1 MLTYLGQVRP
11 QMALKNPEIVP
22 TGAFICIIGG
32 PAMLIGLGG
41 GTTSSIASSDAKVE
55 LDFASVQRGNAEVQR
70 RAQEVISA
78 CNKLGIESPILFIH
92 DVGAGGLSNALPEL
106 VFDCSLGATFEL
118 RDIHN
123 ADSSMSP
130 LQIWSCEAQ
139 ERYVVAIAPE
149 RFGTFKDIAERE
161 RCGYCLVGKTTGN
174 QDGEKR
180 LILSDRDSNAHPVP
194 IDLPM
199 SVLFG
204 KRSKIRKAAETR
216 KLSLPP
222 FDSTLS
228 TYLPKVPTHCLL
240 EEAVSRV
247 LVLPAVASK
256 SFLITIGDR
265 SVGGLTTR
273 DQLVGPW
280 ATPVADVSVTA
291 TSLTVGIKTGEAMAI
306 GEKPTIALISP
317 KASVR
322 MALAESLLNLAAACL
337 NSRLQKVVLSANWM
351 CAASHHG
358 EGAALYT
365 GVEAMSNMCQN
376 LGVSIPVGK
385 DSVSMKMKWTDRE
398 SKEAKEVT
406 APLTLVATA
415 FAPVT
420 DITKTWTPTL
430 RRLEAVGETIIIFVD
445 LAHHRKALGGSALA
459 QVFGQVGDVAPDVH
473 DLQLLKNFFD
483 AIEQLQEAGI
493 VLAYHDR
500 SDGGLFTTLV
510 EMMFAGRCGMDVM
523 LDGIC
528 SSPDAKDVME
538 TLFNEELGAVFQI
551 SKKHERNFLGVLVTC
566 GCPPELIKNIG
577 RIPPETKQ
585 ELRIHLG
592 QDLVYCGARG
602 ALQQRWAS
610 TSYLIQR
617 LRDNSSCADA
627 EHASLLDNSD
637 PGLSYNLTFF
647 PSSTVPSTN
656 ALSKPL
662 ATSLNTLSMA
672 PFSSKPKIAIL
683 REQGTN
689 GAPEMA
695 FAFLHSGFTPVD
707 VHMTDL
713 IYSRVS
719 LSQFTGL
726 AACGGFSYGDVLSAG
741 QGWAKSVLLHPKV
754 CAEFQTFFSR
764 PETFTL
770 GVCNGCQF
778 LTRLRQL
785 IPGTERWPTFERNRS
800 EQYEARVCMVEIL
813 DTPDSA
819 GNPEL
824 SVFLHGMHGSS
835 LPIAVAHGEGR
846 ASFFSSSSASPATA
860 AQTLLSSGGVALRY
874 VKTDLQ
880 PADADDYPANPNGSP
895 LGIAGVRSAD
905 GRVLALMPHPERT
918 VLRGVGSYIPENILR
933 EWKEMGPWS
942 RIFENARR
950 WVG

>member
-1 MLTYLGQVRP
+1 
-11 QMALKNPEIVP
+11 MALKNPEIVP

-41 GTTSSIASSDAKVE
+41 GTTSSIASSDARVE

-78 CNKLGIESPILFIH
+78 CNELGTESPILFIH

-106 VFDCSLGATFEL
+106 VFDCGLGATFEL

-174 QDGEKR
+174 QEGEKR
-180 LILSDRDSNAHPVP
+180 LVLLDRDSNAHPVP

-204 KRSKIRKAAETR
+204 KRSKIRKAAETG

-228 TYLPKVPTHCLL
+228 TYLPKVPSHCLL

-337 NSRLQKVVLSANWM
+337 DSRLQKVVLSANWM

-365 GVEAMSNMCQN
+365 GVEAISAMCQN
-376 LGVSIPVGK
+376 LGISIPVGK

-415 FAPVT
+415 FAPIT

-430 RRLEAVGETIIIFVD
+430 RRLEDVGETIIIFVD
-445 LAHHRKALGGSALA
+445 FAHHRKALGGSALA

-483 AIEQLQEAGI
+483 AIEQLQEAEI

-523 LDGIC
+523 LD
-528 SSPDAKDVME
+528 
-538 TLFNEELGAVFQI
+538 
-551 SKKHERNFLGVLVTC
+551 
-566 GCPPELIKNIG
+566 
-577 RIPPETKQ
+577 
-585 ELRIHLG
+585 
-592 QDLVYCGARG
+592 
-602 ALQQRWAS
+602 
-610 TSYLIQR
+610 
-617 LRDNSSCADA
+617 
-627 EHASLLDNSD
+627 
-637 PGLSYNLTFF
+637 
-647 PSSTVPSTN
+647 
-656 ALSKPL
+656 
-662 ATSLNTLSMA
+662 
-672 PFSSKPKIAIL
+672 
-683 REQGTN
+683 
-689 GAPEMA
+689 
-695 FAFLHSGFTPVD
+695 
-707 VHMTDL
+707 
-713 IYSRVS
+713 
-719 LSQFTGL
+719 
-726 AACGGFSYGDVLSAG
+726 
-741 QGWAKSVLLHPKV
+741 
-754 CAEFQTFFSR
+754 
-764 PETFTL
+764 
-770 GVCNGCQF
+770 
-778 LTRLRQL
+778 
-785 IPGTERWPTFERNRS
+785 
-800 EQYEARVCMVEIL
+800 
-813 DTPDSA
+813 
-819 GNPEL
+819 
-824 SVFLHGMHGSS
+824 
-835 LPIAVAHGEGR
+835 
-846 ASFFSSSSASPATA
+846 
-860 AQTLLSSGGVALRY
+860 
-874 VKTDLQ
+874 
-880 PADADDYPANPNGSP
+880 
-895 LGIAGVRSAD
+895 
-905 GRVLALMPHPERT
+905 
-918 VLRGVGSYIPENILR
+918 
-933 EWKEMGPWS
+933 
-942 RIFENARR
+942 
-950 WVG
+950 